1 MTARRV
7 RVAVDLLG
15 GDGAPD
21 VVVDGV
27 LLATTQQQDVDVVL
41 VGPGDL
47 AASLVADRAAT
58 ALLESRRLDVVPAS
72 EVVEMAEDPV
82 RAVRAKRDAT
92 VRVAA
97 RLVRDG
103 SADAAVSVGS
113 TGAALVA
120 AVFTLGRLPGV
131 TRPALAVAIPAAAG
145 PVVLVD
151 VGANTDCTPD
161 LLGQF
166 ALAGAAYAQAALGV
180 CAPRVGL
187 LSNGTEAGK
196 GDQLRRDAFELLS
209 TLPVDFR
216 GYVESGGV
224 TSGTDADVVVTDGFS
239 GNVLLKGIEGMHHLL
254 RKLVA
259 ARVPAQKS
267 VLDVIDELSPERH
280 GGAVVLGVPG
290 TVVIGHGAS
299 DPRAVASCIRLAA
312 HAVRE
317 RLVPRVTEAMA
328 QLAAQRQEAGRSP
341 AVPE

>member
-1 MTARRV
+1 MTTRRV

-21 VVVDGV
+21 VVVDGA
-27 LLATTQQQDVDVVL
+27 LLATAERADVDVVL
-41 VGPGDL
+41 VGPSDL
-47 AASLVADRAAT
+47 AARLITDRDAA
-58 ALLESRRLDVVPAS
+58 ALLESGRLDVVPAS
-72 EVVEMAEDPV
+72 DVVGMAEDPV

-97 RLVRDG
+97 RLVRDAG
-103 SADAAVSVGS
+103 ADAAVSVGS

-131 TRPALAVAIPAAAG
+131 TRPALAVAVPAAAG

-161 LLGQF
+161 LLAQF
-166 ALAGAAYAQAALGV
+166 ALAGVAYAQAAAGV
-180 CAPRVGL
+180 SSPRVGL

-216 GYVESGGV
+216 GFVESGAI
-224 TSGTDADVVVTDGFS
+224 TSGADVDVVVTDGFS

-254 RKLVA
+254 RDLVA
-259 ARVPAQKS
+259 AQVPAQQS
-267 VLDVIDELSPERH
+267 VLDVMDGLSPERH

-328 QLAAQRQEAGRSP
+328 QLAAQRREAGLST
-341 AVPE
+341 AVPK